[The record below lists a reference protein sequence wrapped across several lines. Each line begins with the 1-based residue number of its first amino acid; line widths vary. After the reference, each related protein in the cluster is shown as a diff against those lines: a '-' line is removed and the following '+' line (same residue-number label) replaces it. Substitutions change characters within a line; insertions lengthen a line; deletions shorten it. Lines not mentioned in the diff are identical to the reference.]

1 MRYCRSDTDNSA
13 DTFISNG
20 QILRCA
26 CFALLL
32 CPRYNYVCR
41 KYLFI
46 TKFQKRR
53 KEDHTMTDNEK
64 IKLSV
69 ENLKNVSGGW
79 RYGQICPFCTAGAD
93 QMLSIG
99 RTQDGEY
106 FECHAR
112 LRNPL
117 FT

>member
-1 MRYCRSDTDNSA
+1 MA
-13 DTFISNG
+13 
-20 QILRCA
+20 
-26 CFALLL
+26 
-32 CPRYNYVCR
+32 
-41 KYLFI
+41 
-46 TKFQKRR
+46 
-53 KEDHTMTDNEK
+53 DNEK

-79 RYGQICPFCTAGAD
+79 RYGQICPLCTAGAD